1 MNTPK
6 KELSPKE
13 EVEQAVED
21 VKIAMIERVEAGQYF
36 LEASKRQKKA
46 HYTLQKA
53 KERLDSLERSL
64 K

>member
-13 EVEQAVED
+13 AIEQAVED

-36 LEASKRQKKA
+36 LEASKRQEKA